1 MPPTATLPTRPR
13 LDTLLDVVRAEF
25 REMPGMRLSRAQ
37 MRRLW
42 QIDHQQ
48 CDALTRH
55 LLAEGFLREDDR
67 GHLRRAAAV
76 EP

>member
-1 MPPTATLPTRPR
+1 MPRAATLPTRPT
-13 LDTLLDVVRAEF
+13 LDTILDVVRAEF

-42 QIDHQQ
+42 QLDDRQ

-67 GHLRRAAAV
+67 GHLHRAGEV
-76 EP
+76 